1 MRHRFVVRFSLLLQY
16 TSNRLEIAVRYHLL
30 GRTGLYV
37 SELCLGTMTYGGGKG
52 IWENIGNLRQDA
64 VDEQVKFAVEAG
76 INFIDTAN
84 VYSLGKSEVLLGQAL
99 KTLGLPREQ
108 LIIATK
114 STGVMD
120 ETPNERGQSRHH
132 IFNAVD
138 ASLKRLQLDYIDLY
152 QLHGFDPLTPFEE
165 SLSALNDLVRSG
177 RVRYIGLC
185 NMAAWQIMKS
195 LAVSDT
201 RGFEKFASVQAYYTI
216 AGRDLER
223 EVVPLL
229 EDQKLGLMVWSPL
242 AGGLLS
248 GKYKDAD
255 DKGPAG
261 ARRGAFDFPLVDKQR
276 AFRCVDAMRPL
287 ALEHQVSVAQIALAW
302 ILSKPFVS
310 SVIIGARSMDQLR
323 DNIAASRVRL
333 TQEEIGGLDAVS
345 QLPPEYPGWM
355 LAFQGQSRAK
365 PPVKE

>member
-1 MRHRFVVRFSLLLQY
+1 L
-16 TSNRLEIAVRYHLL
+16 RYHLL
-30 GRTGLYV
+30 GQTGLYV

-52 IWENIGNLRQDA
+52 IWESIGNLQLDT
-64 VDEQVKFAVEAG
+64 VNEQVKFAVDAG

-84 VYSLGKSEVLLGQAL
+84 VYSTGKSESLLGQSLQA
-99 KTLGLPREQ
+99 LGLARDQ

-114 STGVMD
+114 ATSSMD
-120 ETPNERGQSRHH
+120 ESPNGRGQSRHH
-132 IFNAVD
+132 LFNQVD

-195 LAVSDT
+195 LSVSE
-201 RGFEKFASVQAYYTI
+201 RQGFAKFVSVQAYYTI
-216 AGRDLER
+216 ASRDLER
-223 EVVPLL
+223 EIVPLL

-248 GKYKDAD
+248 GKFSSAD

-261 ARRGAFDFPLVDKQR
+261 ARRATFDFPVVDKTR
-276 AFRCVDAMRPL
+276 AFKCVDAMRPL
-287 ALEHQVSVAQIALAW
+287 VAQRNVSVAQIALAW
-302 ILSKPFVS
+302 LLAKPFVTT
-310 SVIIGARSMDQLR
+310 VIIGARSMDQLR
-323 DNIAASRVRL
+323 DNIAATRVQL
-333 TQEEIGGLDAVS
+333 SESEIKLLDEVS
-345 QLPPEYPGWM
+345 QLPPEYPAWM
-355 LAFQGQSRAK
+355 LAFQGQARAK
-365 PPVKE
+365 PPIRE

>member
-1 MRHRFVVRFSLLLQY
+1 MRYR
-16 TSNRLEIAVRYHLL
+16 LL
-30 GRTGLYV
+30 GQTGLYV

-52 IWENIGNLRQDA
+52 IWENIGNLQQDA
-64 VDEQVKFAVEAG
+64 VNEQVKFAIESG

-84 VYSLGKSEVLLGQAL
+84 VYSLGKSELLLGQAL
-99 KTLGLPREQ
+99 RTLGSPRTQ

-114 STGVMD
+114 STGSMD
-120 ETPNERGQSRHH
+120 ESPNGRGQSRHH
-132 IFNAVD
+132 IFNEVD

-152 QLHGFDPLTPFEE
+152 QIHGFDPLTPFEE

-177 RVRYIGLC
+177 KVRYIGLC
-185 NMAAWQIMKS
+185 NLAAWQIMKS
-195 LAVSDT
+195 LAVAEQK
-201 RGFEKFASVQAYYTI
+201 GFAKFVSVQAYYTI

-229 EDQKLGLMVWSPL
+229 NDQKLGLMVWSPL

-248 GKYKDAD
+248 GKYKAPD

-261 ARRGAFDFPLVDKQR
+261 ARRAAFDFPLVDKDR
-276 AFRCVDAMRPL
+276 AFKCVDAMRPL
-287 ALEHQVSVAQIALAW
+287 AEKRQVSVAQIALAW
-302 ILSKPFVS
+302 ILSKSFVT
-310 SVIIGARSMDQLR
+310 SVIIGAKSMDQLR
-323 DNIAASRVRL
+323 DNVASTRVQL
-333 TQEEIGGLDAVS
+333 TDEEIKLLDAVS

-355 LAFQGQSRAK
+355 LALQGQYRAK

>member
-1 MRHRFVVRFSLLLQY
+1 M
-16 TSNRLEIAVRYHLL
+16 RYHLL
-30 GRTGLYV
+30 GQTGLYV

-52 IWENIGNLRQDA
+52 IWESIGSLKQDA
-64 VDEQVKFAVEAG
+64 VNEQVKFAVEAG

-84 VYSLGKSEVLLGQAL
+84 VYSTGNSEMLLGQAL

-114 STGVMD
+114 STGSMD
-120 ETPNERGQSRHH
+120 ETPNGRGQSRHH
-132 IFNAVD
+132 MFNAID

-195 LAVSDT
+195 LGVSDQK
-201 RGFEKFASVQAYYTI
+201 GFAKFVSVQAYYTI

-229 EDQKLGLMVWSPL
+229 QDQKLGLMVWSPL

-248 GKYKDAD
+248 GKYKSTD
-255 DKGPAG
+255 DKGPNG
-261 ARRGAFDFPLVDKQR
+261 ARRTTFDFPLVDKER
-276 AFRCVDAMRPL
+276 AFKCVDAMRPI
-287 ALEHQVSVAQIALAW
+287 AQQHQVSVAAIALAW

-323 DNIAASRVRL
+323 DNIASTRVEL
-333 TQEEIGGLDAVS
+333 TAEETLLLDGVS

-355 LAFQGQSRAK
+355 LAFQGQSRGK
-365 PPVKE
+365 PPFKE